1 MKILLIEDD
10 ERIARPLAEELT
22 HQRHVVDTAF
32 DGAKGWEYATSVA
45 YDLIL
50 LDLMLP
56 KIDGIT
62 ICKRLR
68 SAKYKALIL
77 MLTARDTITD
87 KVIGLDAGA
96 DDYLV
101 KPFELEEL
109 AARIRALSRRARDI
123 QSPTLNYGKLQI
135 DPSQCDVTYQGNLL
149 SLTPKEY
156 MILEI
161 FLRNPNHV
169 FSRAV
174 LLDKLWEV
182 DGSSGEDTIKTHITN
197 LRRKLRSSGCQEDVI
212 ETIYGIG
219 YRLNKIFNV

>member
-1 MKILLIEDD
+1 
-10 ERIARPLAEELT
+10 
-22 HQRHVVDTAF
+22 
-32 DGAKGWEYATSVA
+32 
-45 YDLIL
+45 
-50 LDLMLP
+50 
-56 KIDGIT
+56 
-62 ICKRLR
+62 
-68 SAKYKALIL
+68 
-77 MLTARDTITD
+77 
-87 KVIGLDAGA
+87 
-96 DDYLV
+96 
-101 KPFELEEL
+101 
-109 AARIRALSRRARDI
+109 
-123 QSPTLNYGKLQI
+123 
-135 DPSQCDVTYQGNLL
+135 
-149 SLTPKEY
+149 